1 MVDARGTE
9 SRRVT
14 LRESGKM
21 KKKTNWETI
30 NLHRQREKKELQ
42 NYREYIAHKR
52 LGRSNAITYK

>member
-14 LRESGKM
+14 LRESGEM
-21 KKKTNWETI
+21 RKKKKWETI

-42 NYREYIAHKR
+42 NYREYISHKR
-52 LGRSNAITYK
+52 LDRSNTITYK